1 MITQQNLKEVLE
13 LLGFEK
19 LESKSL
25 DSKPTYTKTIDSHT
39 MQVDFNNQKPTHKA

>member
-25 DSKPTYTKTIDSHT
+25 DSKPTYTKTIHSHT